1 MVKSVV
7 FETAIPDHDPELYTT
22 HGKFEPV
29 DGWEAFGP
37 ESRTQYDQDGF
48 LVVRNAIPREM
59 ITKAL
64 AELQTMCR
72 ADDPDCVNVAYEGP
86 MRGRIE
92 SILGT
97 PVENADAEQLSTAI
111 QAIPA
116 DERAGLVRKFMGFT
130 RTHKPLA
137 AVANYRP
144 LRNAI
149 EKIAGEPTRVFQ
161 AMALV
166 KPPFGREKPW
176 HQDHAYFDLPIESR
190 ICGVWIALGKV
201 TPENGAM
208 FMLRGAHRGGPI
220 VHFKRRDWQICDT
233 ELAGKRPVALSME
246 PGDLVIFD
254 AKIPHG
260 TPKNTTNEQR
270 WALQFHYVPRSV
282 EKVAQ
287 EQRLAIFGE
296 DGKDVSC

>member
-1 MVKSVV
+1 MVHKIV
-7 FETAIPDHDPELYTT
+7 FEKSIPDHDADLYTS
-22 HGKFEPV
+22 HGNFAPLI
-29 DGWEAFGP
+29 GWDSIGP
-37 ESRTQYDQDGF
+37 EARAQYDRDGF
-48 LVVRNAIPREM
+48 LVVQQAIPDSM
-59 ITKAL
+59 VADAL
-64 AELQTMCR
+64 TELQSMCR
-72 ADDPDCVNVAYEGP
+72 SDDPDCVNVAYEGA
-86 MRGRIE
+86 MRERVE

-97 PVENADAEQLSTAI
+97 SFDDAEPEQRAAAI
-111 QAIPA
+111 SAIPA
-116 DERAGLVRKFMGFT
+116 HERAALVRKFMGFT

-144 LRNAI
+144 LRDTI
-149 EKIAGEPTRVFQ
+149 ELLAGEPTRIFQ

-176 HQDHAYFDLPIESR
+176 HQDHAYFDLPIDSR
-190 ICGVWIALGKV
+190 ICGVWIALGTV

-208 FMLRGAHRGGPI
+208 FMLRGGHAGGPI

-233 ELAGKRPVALSME
+233 EIAGKQPVALPMN

-260 TPKNTTNEQR
+260 TPKNTTDQQR

-282 EKVAQ
+282 EKVA
-287 EQRLAIFGE
+287 EAQRLAIFGE
-296 DGKDVSC
+296 EGKDVSC